1 MKPCNEMLGRTL
13 QLTEMMV
20 ELADLGDEAR
30 KDVGCGVLYGLLR
43 DSAYKIRKIAEQE
56 REDHIRRGW
65 WPQEKKSVKSRAAI
79 PKQDGGCGC
88 RTEPRTDADEQRSS
102 KCNPTMAIKQK

>member
-1 MKPCNEMLGRTL
+1 MNTCNEMLGRTL

-20 ELADLGDEAR
+20 ELADLGDGAR

-43 DSAYKIRKIAEQE
+43 DAAYKIRKIAEQE
-56 REDHIRRGW
+56 KEDHIRRGL
-65 WPQEKKSVKSRAAI
+65 WPVEKKSVMSRAAI

-88 RTEPRTDADEQRSS
+88 RTEPRTDEDEQRRS
-102 KCNPTMAIKQK
+102 KCNPKTVLKQR